1 MCRLQKVDFQNISL
15 QERPGGWLAG
25 DFPFDGELYAKEE
38 EIGDFLMENPAVM
51 LEMAANLFYY
61 RELGLSMTKMFYI
74 FDRDKQCYRMAAIMN
89 SLFERFSAWY
99 EVDETGRKY
108 LLIQGDGISEAGVR
122 TFERLKDEGLLEPMI
137 RRLYLDSAFCN
148 DVTVSGYYQLEKGAR
163 GECSVLK
170 KKACSV
176 QEKRECSS
184 MEGQEARDRDLVR
197 RLFLKP
203 DFRNFGSINVSG
215 LTMQELME
223 DPVLEEVL
231 DQADRVYLY
240 VFDLCLKKAGEKTRK
255 YVKILRWNAGGPGP
269 GNRAADR
276 SVQ

>member
-1 MCRLQKVDFQNISL
+1 MCRLQKVELQNISL

-38 EIGDFLMENPAVM
+38 EIGDFLLENPAVM

-74 FDRDKQCYRMAAIMN
+74 FDEEKQSSCMAAIMN

-108 LLIQGDGISEAGVR
+108 LLIQGEGISEACVR
-122 TFERLKDEGLLEPMI
+122 TFDRLKKEGRLEPMI
-137 RRLYLDSAFCN
+137 QRLYLDSGFCN
-148 DVTVSGYYQLEKGAR
+148 DVTVSGYYSLEKDPHRKEGAAGKEEAADR
-163 GECSVLK
+163 G
-170 KKACSV
+170 
-176 QEKRECSS
+176 
-184 MEGQEARDRDLVR
+184 LVK
-197 RLFLKP
+197 RLFGKP
-203 DFRNFGSINVSG
+203 DFRSFGSINVSG

-223 DPVLEEVL
+223 DPVLKEVL

-240 VFDLCLKKAGEKTRK
+240 VFDLCLKRAGEKTRK
-255 YVKILRWNAGGPGP
+255 YVKILRWNAEC
-269 GNRAADR
+269 DIKHEK
-276 SVQ
+276 

>member
-108 LLIQGDGISEAGVR
+108 LLIQGDGISEVCMHVFAH
-122 TFERLKDEGLLEPMI
+122 LKENGKLEPAVE
-137 RRLYLDSAFCN
+137 RLYLESRFCS
-148 DVTVSGYYQLEKGAR
+148 DVTSSGYYCLEKEA
-163 GECSVLK
+163 EEKVN
-170 KKACSV
+170 
-176 QEKRECSS
+176 QE
-184 MEGQEARDRDLVR
+184 EGWAERDRNLIR
-197 RLFLKP
+197 KLFGQT
-203 DFRNFGSINVSG
+203 DFRHFGSINVSG
-215 LTMQELME
+215 LSMQELLK
-223 DPVLEEVL
+223 DPVLDELLEL
-231 DQADRVYLY
+231 TDKVYLY
-240 VFDLCLKKAGEKTRK
+240 VFDICLKRSGEKTRK
-255 YVKILRWNAGGPGP
+255 YVKILRWNV
-269 GNRAADR
+269 
-276 SVQ
+276 SEQSE